1 MRPLSIDTSQV
12 PLLQVIHLL
21 SKKSLTAAKKSR
33 KRLASPGRPT
43 RSQSERRHKELLVRA
58 LDEFLEHGYEL
69 ATMDA
74 IGASISMTKRTIYS
88 LYKDKKMLFR
98 AAVKRAIDE
107 WTMPIEKLRVLETND
122 LEATLTAIARVRVD
136 YSISPIGLKLQ
147 RIINAESYRFPDM
160 ARLMYEQGA
169 VPTIRFLADL
179 LERHAK
185 HGKFVVADPE
195 ILAHSFMSLLVG
207 GPTRGVVLGRTADLR
222 DIENRIRVN
231 IKLFLNGIRSR

>member
-1 MRPLSIDTSQV
+1 V
-12 PLLQVIHLL
+12 PLLQDIHFL
-21 SKKSLTAAKKSR
+21 SKKSFTAAKESR
-33 KRLASPGRPT
+33 RRRQPSSGRPT
-43 RSQSERRHKELLVRA
+43 RSQSEQRHNQLLVRA

-69 ATMDA
+69 ATIDA
-74 IGASISMTKRTIYS
+74 IRTSISMTKRTVYS
-88 LYKDKKMLFR
+88 LYEDKKMLFR

-107 WTMPIEKLRVLETND
+107 WTMPVDTLRALETDD

-160 ARLMYEQGA
+160 SRLMYEQGA
-169 VPTIRFLADL
+169 VPTIRFLSDL

-185 HGKFVVADPE
+185 HGKFVVDDPE
-195 ILAHSFMSLLVG
+195 ILAQSFMSLLVG
-207 GPTRGVVLGRTADLR
+207 GPTRGIVLGRTIDMQ
-222 DIENRIRVN
+222 DIEKRIRIN